1 MMTTSTVGDRI
12 NGNVIMLYKTLRSLM
27 TFFLDLKGNKE
38 TTNCHWRG
46 SIFYF
51 SSYNQTD
58 ACALLDFLSSII
70 ILVSNVL
77 LCPEDKEAWS
87 CIDPSFL
94 FHYLFFFETDTSV
107 LCLFS
112 QLYTLSGTSRSVLQS
127 DAFFLLVL
135 HVSFILVLCRS
146 LSAVKSRLESHEQHV
161 VLCNDC

>member
-77 LCPEDKEAWS
+77 LCPEDKETWS
-87 CIDPSFL
+87 CIDPSFFYFIISFSSRPTLQSCAYFPSYIL
-94 FHYLFFFETDTSV
+94 FQVHLGQSCNRMPFFCWCCMFLLFLFFAD
-107 LCLFS
+107 
-112 QLYTLSGTSRSVLQS
+112 
-127 DAFFLLVL
+127 
-135 HVSFILVLCRS
+135 LCRQWS
-146 LSAVKSRLESHEQHV
+146 LA
-161 VLCNDC
+161 